1 MSNLCVARD
10 SSHKVKQRCTETNE
24 DLNCTPRSSGS
35 YPGLETS
42 GNSTYTLGFKE
53 LWWLQTAPSLLV
65 AASSP
70 GLEVALREARA
81 RSARGSGR
89 KLHI

>member
-24 DLNCTPRSSGS
+24 DCNCTPRSSGS
-35 YPGLETS
+35 YPGLDTS

-53 LWWLQTAPSLLV
+53 LCLIMVANRTLTIGCSLLSFGDAQV
-65 AASSP
+65 
-70 GLEVALREARA
+70 GVH
-81 RSARGSGR
+81 G
-89 KLHI
+89 